1 MMTTL
6 RGIFNNK
13 ELILFLAETAATT
26 KIEMLN
32 KDDTLLQQGL
42 YTAARYQ
49 RKAPFHLV
57 DSACLSACRRPLVF

>member
-13 ELILFLAETAATT
+13 ELILFLPETAATT
-26 KIEMLN
+26 KIEILN
-32 KDDTLLQQGL
+32 KEDTLLQQGL

-49 RKAPFHLV
+49 RTPPFT
-57 DSACLSACRRPLVF
+57 SSIPPACPPAAGH